1 MYKYLKIYILKDW
14 RFLEDLQR
22 SKYITP
28 VIMCCRQIYVN
39 IYKVITGYIFGSS
52 KIFNLLIFFK
62 SSNYKYH

>member
-14 RFLEDLQR
+14 RFLEDFQR
-22 SKYITP
+22 SIYITP